1 MSMNHLVGGRAFTL
15 FGRTRKGGSVGI
27 GRWTAFSLET
37 RPVAARIFRIPH
49 GRYDYWSLWRKREG
63 GERREKEKE
72 KENRMGCRGGKD
84 EGHARP
90 SSRGRRSGVVVSKGV
105 VARENIA
112 F

>member
-49 GRYDYWSLWRKREG
+49 ADVTIIGRCGGRGKEGEGERKRMKRKTG
-63 GERREKEKE
+63 WDAGEERT
-72 KENRMGCRGGKD
+72 RGMRGQALVGD
-84 EGHARP
+84 VQVS
-90 SSRGRRSGVVVSKGV
+90 SSRKVSSRAK
-105 VARENIA
+105 I

>member
-27 GRWTAFSLET
+27 GRWTAFSLEAGRST
-37 RPVAARIFRIPH
+37 DLSNSSRR
-49 GRYDYWSLWRKREG
+49 RYDYWSLWRKREG

-105 VARENIA
+105 VARENILT
-112 F
+112 